1 MRKSSGKSLLGNLIL
16 LLLSCILTISGV
28 EVVLRTFLPEDRY
41 VLPPNFKSIL
51 NPSPEIMPGVAGVS
65 TFSINSS
72 GIRGDEFSDDQAYR
86 VLAVGGST
94 TVCSYLD
101 DLEAWPYLLQGLLN
115 KKSGFKVWVGN
126 IGRSGLNTRHHIVQ
140 LDKLLAQYPRIDA
153 VILLVGIND
162 FVSRLK
168 REKDYDGTSYLL
180 PEDRYEVDTAAF
192 FIGPD
197 PPDWPFYKRTQIW
210 KRLRQ
215 IKQNFS
221 ILSDYIEDPKG
232 NIYLKWRSHRQSAPL
247 FRDTL
252 PNLSSALTE
261 YSNNLNRI
269 IDITKERGVRVILV
283 TQPFLWRRNLP
294 QELRRLLWM
303 GGIGDYQHQS
313 GNEYYS
319 VEALASGMGM
329 YNETLLTVC
338 RNRRIECIDLES
350 SLPKDTTVFYDDVH
364 FNVSGSRK
372 VAEIVSNY
380 LLGTSPFEQITVSAL
395 EILKSFRGPLERVY
409 DVIT

>member
-1 MRKSSGKSLLGNLIL
+1 MRKSSGKNLLGSLIL
-16 LLLSCILTISGV
+16 LLLSCILAISGV
-28 EVVLRTFLPEDRY
+28 EVGLRTFFVEGRY
-41 VLPPNFKSIL
+41 VLPPNSKATL
-51 NPSPEIMPGVAGVS
+51 TPSPEIMPGVAGVA

-72 GIRGDEFSDDQAYR
+72 GIRGDDFSNDQRYR
-86 VLAVGGST
+86 ILAVGGST

-101 DLEAWPYLLQGLLN
+101 DLEAWPYLLQRLLN
-115 KKSGFKVWVGN
+115 VKPGFKVWVGN

-140 LDKLLAQYPRIDA
+140 LDNLLAQYPRIDA
-153 VILLVGIND
+153 VILLVGVND

-168 REKDYDGTSYLL
+168 RETDYDGVSYLS
-180 PEDRYEVDTAAF
+180 PEESYEIDTAAF

-197 PPDWPFYKRTQIW
+197 PPNRPFYKRTQIW

-215 IKQNFS
+215 IKQTFT
-221 ILSDYIEDPKG
+221 ILTDYIEDPKG
-232 NIYLKWRSHRQSAPL
+232 NIYLKWRSHRQNAPL

-269 IDITKERGVRVILV
+269 IDVTRERGVRVIFV
-283 TQPFLWRRNLP
+283 TQPFLWRRDLP
-294 QELRRLLWM
+294 NELRSLLWM

-313 GNEYYS
+313 GKEYYS

-338 RNRRIECIDLES
+338 KKRRIECIDLEP

-364 FNVSGSRK
+364 FNISGSRK
-372 VAEIVSNY
+372 VADIVSHY
-380 LLGTSPFEQITVSAL
+380 LLGTIPFKQETMSPS
-395 EILKSFRGPLERVY
+395 EILNSFRGLVERAN